1 MTTHPIASQRI
12 LIIDDDPD
20 ILEPLSLLLES
31 EGFAVDTTTKA
42 VQTYDK
48 VERFRPTLILLDI
61 LMSGEDGRTI
71 CRKLKD
77 QKATKHIPIVMM
89 SAHPTA
95 KDDSAG
101 CGADDFIAKPFDLET
116 LLTMVKK
123 HLNH

>member
-1 MTTHPIASQRI
+1 MPNNPMTAQSI
-12 LIIDDDPD
+12 LLVDDDPD
-20 ILEPLSLLLES
+20 ILEPLSLLLEA

-42 VQTYDK
+42 AQTYEK
-48 VERFRPTLILLDI
+48 VARFRPSLILLDI

-77 QKATKHIPIVMM
+77 QKTTKHIPVIMM

-95 KDDSAG
+95 KADSAG

>member
-1 MTTHPIASQRI
+1 MITHSI
-12 LIIDDDPD
+12 LIVDDDPD
-20 ILEPLSLLLES
+20 ILEPLSLLMES
-31 EGFAVDTTTKA
+31 EGFAVHTTTKA

-48 VERFRPTLILLDI
+48 VEKFKPSLILLDI

-77 QKATKHIPIVMM
+77 QKSTKHIPIIMM

-95 KDDSAG
+95 KADSQG
-101 CGADDFIAKPFDLET
+101 CGADDFIAKPFDLDT
-116 LLTMVKK
+116 LLAMIKK